1 MHPRTLKHNPVS
13 QKVETPRESTGR
25 YRNSKFGRFASNDQS
40 PKRMNMKNIFLQIGN
55 TLTSMILRSPVHG
68 MLSRH
73 TMLVAVTGHKS
84 GRQITVPV
92 NYFQEDSTLYI
103 TSSRGR
109 MWWHNLRGSAP
120 VTVHFR
126 GKDIKGSGMLVDE
139 RGAVLQGLKRWFQ
152 KSPNAAQALGVRLDA
167 NGPICMICPSLH
179 RTVY

>member
-1 MHPRTLKHNPVS
+1 
-13 QKVETPRESTGR
+13 
-25 YRNSKFGRFASNDQS
+25 
-40 PKRMNMKNIFLQIGN
+40 
-55 TLTSMILRSPVHG
+55 
-68 MLSRH
+68 
-73 TMLVAVTGHKS
+73 VAVTGHKS

-109 MWWHNLRGSAP
+109 MWWHNLRGSTP
-120 VTVHFR
+120 VTVHFQ

-167 NGPICMICPSLH
+167 NGQPNLH
-179 RTVY
+179 DMSQLAQDRVLVKVSFKDNGTF